1 MKLDP
6 NEFKGEKLQNAEP
19 VTVTI
24 GKDGH
29 VHTEVDRNRLAL
41 KEDSGYHE
49 ERVGHLSW
57 REIDDKERRERER
70 KERSTARA
78 VAEGME
84 TFTSAA
90 TETFYNSPVFEK
102 FKPAIDSAKKTM
114 DASRAT
120 ADEKFSAVEGETVQ
134 TADGRTAELR
144 KNEQGQFLGLF
155 DTKTGKPLSRGDE
168 NAIDWENPDNQKMKT
183 ALDAVDTYRDARN
196 VHDKRLFQAAEA
208 VSMAEY
214 EKTKTGQAAKG
225 VAAAEP
231 GVGKPAVAPI
241 PDTNLT
247 EDQAAQMKAEQARA
261 ANYNS
266 SHPVAFVQD
275 STPAN
280 PKTTPLLASR
290 FERATEI
297 GAPSRL
303 GEQPRFAQEYNPF
316 ALQQN
321 NPSLDPT
328 LNGPK
333 APSIA
338 SAL

>member
-1 MKLDP
+1 MKHDP
-6 NEFKGEKLQNAEP
+6 NEFKVEKLQNAEP
-19 VTVTI
+19 VTVTV

-29 VHTEVDRNRLAL
+29 VNVEVDRNRLAL

-57 REIDDKERRERER
+57 REIDDKERRERQR
-70 KERSTARA
+70 KEMSTARA

-84 TFTSAA
+84 TFSTA
-90 TETFYNSPVFEK
+90 TETFYNSPVYEK
-102 FKPAIDSAKKTM
+102 FKPAIESAKKTM
-114 DASRAT
+114 TETRSVADAR
-120 ADEKFSAVEGETVQ
+120 FSAVEGETVQ

-155 DTKTGKPLSRGDE
+155 DAETGKPLSHEEE
-168 NAIDWENPDNQKMKT
+168 NAIDWEKPENAEMKT
-183 ALDAVDTYRDARN
+183 AVDAIDTYRDARN
-196 VHDKRLFQAAEA
+196 VHDRRLFQAAEA

-214 EKTKTGQAAKG
+214 EKTKPEQAAKG
-225 VAAAEP
+225 VAATDPSAP
-231 GVGKPAVAPI
+231 KPASAAI

-247 EDQAAQMKAEQARA
+247 TDQAAQMQAEQARA

-266 SHPVAFVQD
+266 SNPVAFVQD

-280 PKTTPLLASR
+280 PKTTPLLASG

-297 GAPSRL
+297 GAPSRT
-303 GEQPRFAQEYNPF
+303 GEQPRFGQEYNPF

-321 NPSLDPT
+321 NPALDPT

-333 APSIA
+333 APSIGA
-338 SAL
+338 AL

>member
-1 MKLDP
+1 MKHNHDDFDIRTARSVIIGP
-6 NEFKGEKLQNAEP
+6 DGRVIVEKDRNAE
-19 VTVTI
+19 T
-24 GKDGH
+24 
-29 VHTEVDRNRLAL
+29 L

-57 REIDDKERRERER
+57 RKLDDDEEKKRRGKEAA
-70 KERSTARA
+70 TARA

-241 PDTNLT
+241 PDKNLT

-275 STPAN
+275 SSPGEN
-280 PKTTPLLASR
+280 PKTTPLLASG
-290 FERATEI
+290 FERATGI

-316 ALQQN
+316 GLQQN